1 MCSTGVCYSILN
13 AYLYCRMWMVHYD
26 DDDNDD
32 VRDGALQLQLSEFIV
47 PISGIVC

>member
-1 MCSTGVCYSILN
+1 MRYILLSYVCV
-13 AYLYCRMWMVHYD
+13 VHYD

-32 VRDGALQLQLSEFIV
+32 HDGALQLQLSEFIV